1 MTLSLP
7 WHSIRLRD
15 RNVYHDNELCPTGQ
29 AIDPKYRKQ
38 GAPLPNAMCHL
49 RQAGSSGRD
58 GRSPGPAAAALTV
71 SYT

>member
-38 GAPLPNAMCHL
+38 GHCCRMRCATCAKLGA
-49 RQAGSSGRD
+49 
-58 GRSPGPAAAALTV
+58 PAAMAARLAQLLPL
-71 SYT
+71 